1 MVQRGFLKLKP
12 IKKTIK
18 IEVEV
23 TPSEYWKKTRDP
35 DTDKL
40 QRKSFSIKIAKA
52 MIDKIELDLKN
63 YAKDYL
69 MDDEGEIVYDVCDR
83 AEVDNYD
90 NEHFNSLV
98 AGIKIEGIDQ
108 FCDDCKGFKNV

>member
-1 MVQRGFLKLKP
+1 MKP
-12 IKKTIK
+12 IKRTIK
-18 IEVEV
+18 IQVEV
-23 TPSEYWKKTRDP
+23 TPSEKWKVSVDP
-35 DTDKL
+35 DTGKQ
-40 QRKSFSIKIAKA
+40 QRISFSTKIAKA

-83 AEVDNYD
+83 ANVDNYD
-90 NEHFNSLV
+90 DEHFNSLV

-108 FCDDCKGFKNV
+108 FCNDCRGFKNV